1 MPASTSTFGR
11 LIQEIA
17 RFRRRATE
25 HVGENGDAVAGIDAV
40 YRFYDVAATE
50 IGIVL
55 GPDRDRLDLLL
66 RTHDV
71 LERRLELVGEAPMG
85 HQY

>member
-11 LIQEIA
+11 LMQEIA

-25 HVGENGDAVAGIDAV
+25 HVGKDGDTIAGIDAIH
-40 YRFYDVAATE
+40 RFYDVAAAQ
-50 IGIVL
+50 IGIVF
-55 GPDRDRLDLLL
+55 GPNRDRLDLLL
-66 RTHDV
+66 RTHNM
-71 LERRLELVGEAPMG
+71 LQRRLELVGEAPMG